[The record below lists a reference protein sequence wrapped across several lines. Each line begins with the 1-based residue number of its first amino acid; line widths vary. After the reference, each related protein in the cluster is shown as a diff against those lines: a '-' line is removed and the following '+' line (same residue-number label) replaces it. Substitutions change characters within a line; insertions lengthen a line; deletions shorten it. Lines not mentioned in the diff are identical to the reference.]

1 MIKLK
6 DILLEQTSELEL
18 SGKEKDRIFNAVLQ
32 YTLFNHGHYN
42 RKQSKIK
49 FSDGSMWEVPKS
61 RSDLDDT
68 TITLTN
74 LASGKTEY
82 VNHATS
88 KNQRPNWSYVVQNK
102 KGEYEYP
109 KLGWPEEIYG
119 GYLGQ
124 SLVLDPVWNS
134 SEGNG
139 AFWPKR
145 TFGKWTDAV
154 VWTRK
159 GGLSPAFVN
168 NKPNNPWDCRYDKFK
183 LYADNQKSDE
193 YPYGIWEPLKARAIE
208 ANYDLDPNKC
218 K

>member
-6 DILLEQTSELEL
+6 DILLEQTSESEL

-32 YTLFNHGHYN
+32 YTLFDNGHPYK
-42 RKQSKIK
+42 KQSKIK

-61 RSDLDDT
+61 QRDLDDT

-82 VNHATS
+82 VNHANST
-88 KNQRPNWSYVVQNK
+88 NQRPNWSYVVQNK

-109 KLGWPEEIYG
+109 NLGWPDEIYG

-124 SLVLDPVWNS
+124 SLYLDKEWNRE
-134 SEGNG
+134 EGAG
-139 AFWPKR
+139 DFWPR
-145 TFGKWTDAV
+145 RNRGKWTDEL

-159 GGLSPAFVN
+159 GGLTSAFIN
-168 NKPNNPWDCRYDKFK
+168 NKPNNPWDCRYEIFK

-193 YPYGIWEPLKARAIE
+193 YPNGIWEPLKARADE
-208 ANYDLDPNKC
+208 LGYNLDRNKC